1 MIQLNENQFIYKK
14 NRWYYLDEYDSN
26 QEVHT
31 RTIKKEEY
39 DRAIR
44 LKRFIANDEMTVGD
58 KIIEMMH
65 TKGIKQIDLSVKTG
79 IAQSC
84 IADWKHKSTS
94 PAANKIMSICE
105 VLECTPEDI
114 LKGAK

>member
-1 MIQLNENQFIYKK
+1 MIQLNENQFVYKK
-14 NRWYYLDEYDSN
+14 NRWYYLDEYDSK
-26 QEVHT
+26 QEVQT

-58 KIIEMMH
+58 KIIEMLH
-65 TKGIKQIDLSVKTG
+65 TKGIKQIELSERTG

-94 PAANKIMSICE
+94 PAANKIMAICE